1 MYHTNIINNQ
11 DIIFLSIAE
20 NVIHIFED
28 EEQKK
33 MVQNVVLDCWNWIK
47 TKEKDGNYFYELL
60 DDEEKGLVT
69 FQENTND
76 EKEICAWNCI
86 IDAVAYI
93 SRKAYELKGQRFFP
107 QAIEIVDNALIE
119 HTIENF
125 LQCNKHGKSFID
137 NIVKI
142 CSNTTDIMMIR
153 QKILKL

>member
-60 DDEEKGLVT
+60 DDEGISYL
-69 FQENTND
+69 
-76 EKEICAWNCI
+76 
-86 IDAVAYI
+86 
-93 SRKAYELKGQRFFP
+93 SRKYK
-107 QAIEIVDNALIE
+107 
-119 HTIENF
+119 
-125 LQCNKHGKSFID
+125 
-137 NIVKI
+137 
-142 CSNTTDIMMIR
+142 
-153 QKILKL
+153 